1 MNNYLLGILVIVTIS
16 LGIIGAILDRQVDNT
31 DKSYLRAKANVNIA
45 FAVFLSLTLGVIM
58 LDLRKGPQAPQPNR
72 SNPVEL
78 FNPEDNSTSYYNWTR
93 FE

>member
-16 LGIIGAILDRQVDNT
+16 LGIAGAILDRQVDNT

-58 LDLRKGPQAPQPNR
+58 LDLRKGPQALPQPGLR
-72 SNPVEL
+72 MRQQFVEM
-78 FNPEDNSTSYYNWTR
+78 DNA
-93 FE
+93 